1 MFIYSVKEKLGGII
15 VFFTVLVLGFSLKD
29 SQSFFKFYFL
39 LAIGFSFLAAQV
51 LVSLAS
57 RKILLHRP
65 VSRFGVL
72 ASSCFLVPD
81 IAML

>member
-29 SQSFFKFYFL
+29 SQSFFLFYFL

-65 VSRFGVL
+65 VF
-72 ASSCFLVPD
+72 
-81 IAML
+81 